1 MVSNIECT
9 MDFCHLR
16 HKSNQ
21 PTNQKKLHV
30 CLLKPK
36 DSEAVEKLEKQDI
49 CNFVGLK
56 TTDCF
61 CCVQW
66 GVNCYVWYS
75 IMIDEATSISRNKQ
89 MCLCVQ

>member
-1 MVSNIECT
+1 MVSNTECTCT

-21 PTNQKKLHV
+21 PTNQKTTRMLAKTKRFRGSGKVRKANL
-30 CLLKPK
+30 
-36 DSEAVEKLEKQDI
+36 
-49 CNFVGLK
+49 VGLK

-66 GVNCYVWYS
+66 GVNSYV
-75 IMIDEATSISRNKQ
+75 
-89 MCLCVQ
+89 